1 MLGRLHLCVI
11 TDTRQGSGRDH
22 LEIARAALVGG
33 AEMIQLRDK
42 TGSLRELLPQ
52 ACAIRLLCR
61 SHGALFIV
69 NDRLDLALA
78 AEADGAH
85 VGQED
90 LPAAEARRLLGP
102 NRILGV
108 STHSVDQ
115 ALAARAAG
123 ADYIGFGPMFP
134 TGTKQTGYPP
144 RGPAILTGGSKRR
157 IASDP
162 GYRRNHARERGGGHR
177 RRGHSPR
184 SDLGGGGGRGHRGSR
199 GSPSA
204 ASPRC
209 ESVSWLNGPCS
220 LDGHSSLLLP
230 KAAAGGERCPDTGPK
245 AGVPSGAHDFASNAP
260 KWKEPISAGITARN
274 MLYLYYG
281 LPCLTGPGN
290 TLMIKFQPE

>member
-108 STHSVDQ
+108 STHNVDQ
-115 ALAARAAG
+115 ALEARAAG

-134 TGTKQTGYPP
+134 TGTKETGYTP
-144 RGPAILTGGSKRR
+144 RGPAALREVRSAVSLPILAIGGITLENVGVVITAGATAPAVISAVVGAAD
-157 IASDP
+157 IAAAAAAF
-162 GYRRNHARERGGGHR
+162 RQRVLAAKV
-177 RRGHSPR
+177 
-184 SDLGGGGGRGHRGSR
+184 SR
-199 GSPSA
+199 G
-204 ASPRC
+204 
-209 ESVSWLNGPCS
+209 
-220 LDGHSSLLLP
+220 
-230 KAAAGGERCPDTGPK
+230 
-245 AGVPSGAHDFASNAP
+245 
-260 KWKEPISAGITARN
+260 
-274 MLYLYYG
+274 
-281 LPCLTGPGN
+281 
-290 TLMIKFQPE
+290 

>member
-115 ALAARAAG
+115 ALAAREAG

-134 TGTKQTGYPP
+134 TGTKKTGYSP
-144 RGPAILTGGSKRR
+144 RGPAILREVRNAVSLPILAIGGITLENVGVV
-157 IASDP
+157 IAAGATAPAVISAVV
-162 GYRRNHARERGGGHR
+162 GAAGIAAAAAALRQRVLAAKV
-177 RRGHSPR
+177 
-184 SDLGGGGGRGHRGSR
+184 SR
-199 GSPSA
+199 G
-204 ASPRC
+204 
-209 ESVSWLNGPCS
+209 
-220 LDGHSSLLLP
+220 
-230 KAAAGGERCPDTGPK
+230 
-245 AGVPSGAHDFASNAP
+245 
-260 KWKEPISAGITARN
+260 
-274 MLYLYYG
+274 
-281 LPCLTGPGN
+281 
-290 TLMIKFQPE
+290 

>member
-1 MLGRLHLCVI
+1 MLDRLHLCVI
-11 TDTRQGSGRDH
+11 TDSRQGSGRDH

-90 LPAAEARRLLGP
+90 LPAVEARRLLGP

-115 ALAARAAG
+115 ALAAREAG

-134 TGTKQTGYPP
+134 TSTKKTGYSP
-144 RGPAILTGGSKRR
+144 RGPAILREVRNAVSLPILAIGGITLENVGVV
-157 IASDP
+157 IAAGATAPAVISAVVGAADIAAAAAAL
-162 GYRRNHARERGGGHR
+162 RQRVLAAKV
-177 RRGHSPR
+177 
-184 SDLGGGGGRGHRGSR
+184 SR
-199 GSPSA
+199 G
-204 ASPRC
+204 
-209 ESVSWLNGPCS
+209 
-220 LDGHSSLLLP
+220 
-230 KAAAGGERCPDTGPK
+230 
-245 AGVPSGAHDFASNAP
+245 
-260 KWKEPISAGITARN
+260 
-274 MLYLYYG
+274 
-281 LPCLTGPGN
+281 
-290 TLMIKFQPE
+290 

>member
-90 LPAAEARRLLGP
+90 LPAAEARRLLGS

-115 ALAARAAG
+115 ALAAREAG
-123 ADYIGFGPMFP
+123 ADYIGFGPIFP
-134 TGTKQTGYPP
+134 TGTKKTGYSP
-144 RGPAILTGGSKRR
+144 RGPAILREVRNAVSLPILAIGGITLENVGVV
-157 IASDP
+157 IAAGATAPAVISAVVRAADIAAAAAAL
-162 GYRRNHARERGGGHR
+162 RQRVLAAKV
-177 RRGHSPR
+177 
-184 SDLGGGGGRGHRGSR
+184 SR
-199 GSPSA
+199 G
-204 ASPRC
+204 
-209 ESVSWLNGPCS
+209 
-220 LDGHSSLLLP
+220 
-230 KAAAGGERCPDTGPK
+230 
-245 AGVPSGAHDFASNAP
+245 
-260 KWKEPISAGITARN
+260 
-274 MLYLYYG
+274 
-281 LPCLTGPGN
+281 
-290 TLMIKFQPE
+290 